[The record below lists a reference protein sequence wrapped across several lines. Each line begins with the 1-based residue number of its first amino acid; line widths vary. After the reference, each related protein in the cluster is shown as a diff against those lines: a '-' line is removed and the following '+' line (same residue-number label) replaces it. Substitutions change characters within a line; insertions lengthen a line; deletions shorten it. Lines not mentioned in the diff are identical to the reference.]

1 MQRIACATLWPLLG
15 PQVHSPMCVLS
26 FVSEHGLPLVMKP
39 VFGSAS
45 LGVSIL
51 RSEQQLMD
59 FLTDGV
65 LKVCG
70 QGKKQLGQGDV
81 WGKNKTIN

>member
-1 MQRIACATLWPLLG
+1 
-15 PQVHSPMCVLS
+15 MCVLS

-39 VFGSAS
+39 AFGSAS

-59 FLTDGV
+59 FLTDGL

-70 QGKKQLGQGDV
+70 QGEVYGQGRKQEPLSRDL
-81 WGKNKTIN
+81 